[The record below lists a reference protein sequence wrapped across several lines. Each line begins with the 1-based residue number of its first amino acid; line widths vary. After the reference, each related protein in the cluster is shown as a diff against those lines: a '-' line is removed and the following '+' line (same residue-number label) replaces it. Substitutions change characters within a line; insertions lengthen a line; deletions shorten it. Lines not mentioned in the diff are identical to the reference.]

1 MPKRR
6 STGLRTLSLFSGGGG
21 LDLGFDRAG
30 FNHVASYELLAVAA
44 ETLRLNRPRWTV
56 FGGADG
62 DVRKVDWRAYKGNV
76 DVVHGGPPCQPFSS
90 SGRQLGKD
98 DVRDMWPEFV
108 RAVLQIEPLAF
119 VAENVPAL
127 RAAKFES
134 YVQSTILEPLGSKYS
149 VTSFEINAESVGV
162 PQVRRRVI
170 FVGFRNPK
178 AAAKY
183 AVPEPTHLPLAIDP
197 VGRQQ
202 GMLFAATDERPRCV
216 GARYALGLSDIGFDA
231 LAPTLRS
238 GLTGPRHTTS
248 VVSSVSAHRTWDRLG
263 IWPNGVALNRE
274 KAREFVARNGG
285 FRLSV
290 ADCALLQGFP
300 EDWKISGAVYMAI
313 GQIGNAVAPPVGY
326 ALARSVAKALR

>member
-1 MPKRR
+1 
-6 STGLRTLSLFSGGGG
+6 
-21 LDLGFDRAG
+21 
-30 FNHVASYELLAVAA
+30 
-44 ETLRLNRPRWTV
+44 V

-62 DVRKVDWRAYKGNV
+62 DVRKVDWREYKGRV
-76 DVVHGGPPCQPFSS
+76 DVIHGGPPCQPFSS

-127 RAAKFES
+127 CAAKFES
-134 YVQSTILEPLGSKYS
+134 YVQSTILKPLGSKYT
-149 VTSFEINAESVGV
+149 VTSFEITAESVGV

-170 FVGFRNPK
+170 FVGFKNPK
-178 AAAKY
+178 AATKY
-183 AVPEPTHLPLAIDP
+183 AIPEPTHLPLAVDSAALT
-197 VGRQQ
+197 Q
-202 GMLFAATDERPRCV
+202 GTLFASSDERPRCP
-216 GARYALGLSDIGFDA
+216 GARWALGLPDIGFDA

-248 VVSSVSAHRTWDRLG
+248 VVSSVSAHKIWDRLG
-263 IWPNGVALNRE
+263 IWPNGVAMNRD
-274 KAREFVARNGG
+274 KARDFVAKTGG

-290 ADCALLQGFP
+290 TDCALLQGFP
-300 EDWKISGAVYMAI
+300 EDWRITGAVYMAI

-326 ALARSVAKALR
+326 ALAKSVARALR